1 MKISS
6 PIGIA
11 VEGLAFFIEG
21 GWVVAW
27 WSTCQS
33 GLGKGGYYRI
43 DKNEG
48 RCKMNTFQY
57 LLEVIMGAENP
68 PVHW

>member
-1 MKISS
+1 MINLS
-6 PIGIA
+6 IG
-11 VEGLAFFIEG
+11 
-21 GWVVAW
+21 
-27 WSTCQS
+27 T
-33 GLGKGGYYRI
+33 GKGGYYRI

-68 PVHW
+68 PVH